1 MKTYAQF
8 MHRIA
13 LLISMG
19 ILSYLVL
26 SSYYF
31 FTGQKSDA
39 YRSFWVFYNTQGRN
53 MCNRKVKLLSLTAS
67 FLLENWRQK
76 YQYKVFLYFSVSE
89 AKTVFG
95 SRRLGVGM

>member
-1 MKTYAQF
+1 

-13 LLISMG
+13 LLISVG
-19 ILSYLVL
+19 ILLYFTL

-53 MCNRKVKLLSLTAS
+53 TCNRRVKLLSLTAS

-76 YQYKVFLYFSVSE
+76 YQYKGFLYFSVSE
-89 AKTVFG
+89 AKRVFES
-95 SRRLGVGM
+95 SRLHVET